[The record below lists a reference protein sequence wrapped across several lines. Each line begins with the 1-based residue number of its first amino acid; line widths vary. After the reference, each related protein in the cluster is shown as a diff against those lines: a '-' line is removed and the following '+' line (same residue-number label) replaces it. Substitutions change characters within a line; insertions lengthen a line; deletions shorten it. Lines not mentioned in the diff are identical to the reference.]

1 MFIEFIARLALCLLA
16 LSELSVKC
24 DIYIDNERDWKI
36 TFYTGSKIWSG
47 TDSIIN
53 AQIYGSTGKINLS
66 FVNSKSG
73 IEHFF
78 DDF

>member
-1 MFIEFIARLALCLLA
+1 MFMEFIARIAICLLA
-16 LSELSVKC
+16 LNELSVKC

-53 AQIYGSTGKINLS
+53 AQIYGSTGMKILN
-66 FVNSKSG
+66 F
-73 IEHFF
+73 
-78 DDF
+78 